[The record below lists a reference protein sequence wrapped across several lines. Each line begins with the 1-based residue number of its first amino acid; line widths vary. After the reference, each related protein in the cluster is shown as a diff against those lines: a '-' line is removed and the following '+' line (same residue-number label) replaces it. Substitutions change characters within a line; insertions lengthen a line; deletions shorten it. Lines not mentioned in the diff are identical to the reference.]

1 MVSTPQTFIATTI
14 GRVAI
19 PKLADTLVKTGAD
32 KFVKQYGQ
40 KAFEAVLGTAIGARA
55 YSQTEEYITEYL
67 NHIDSGGDESSFVPK
82 GSMPTATRAEQMDAM
97 MAVPNTTPFAGDL
110 KVPGVIA
117 PDATEMER
125 EAEKIRE
132 MTKPIGLPADPP
144 IKPDIKTG
152 ETTPPKIDTVEEFP
166 AEDKPLPKPPGFGE
180 GDKIDIPII
189 FNMKDGK
196 PEFKYPTE
204 EEIKEYINEENE
216 FWKKN
221 IENANKQNPQYSP
234 KNMPQVVEADKH
246 FGAAAYTFQN
256 YDDSKLIYMSP
267 DEYLS
272 LTKEYRSEEGKE
284 NLGSKTNIKNLETLL
299 KEGKELANIPIL
311 YVNKPFEDSDSFEVV
326 GQEGNHRAKAFK
338 NLGYDKIPVVIEGST
353 REIREKIRDIFP
365 TNIFSFSNYNKDKK
379 EYEQYDS
386 VLTKP
391 TDFYDVLTKKPLFD
405 RTEKTKESFDIPEI
419 LKLKEIDDDDNPDL
433 DTPDAYNE
441 EGKIV
446 DLDKLVKKEIDG
458 VPFYDVPFIKR
469 IETERQDAFP
479 FSIKDFKGGALDNKI
494 IKEAFEYVGGD
505 EPEYPQPFDRSD
517 FLVTPPRGQQ
527 EIALRLIKQKLIE
540 DNADSKIIEHI
551 TNLQNELN
559 NRIKETGYFG
569 QGAEKEENLNLGIG
583 LFNELKRKK
592 NAEGGIVDLLKL

>member
-1 MVSTPQTFIATTI
+1 MIQGLAAIPYVGAVALGKALGVTTAGLTAMEISNAITKKIQENPEIINTPQFK
-14 GRVAI
+14 G
-19 PKLADTLVKTGAD
+19 LA
-32 KFVKQYGQ
+32 F
-40 KAFEAVLGTAIGARA
+40 
-55 YSQTEEYITEYL
+55 
-67 NHIDSGGDESSFVPK
+67 
-82 GSMPTATRAEQMDAM
+82 AM
-97 MAVPNTTPFAGDL
+97 GL
-110 KVPGVIA
+110 RVPGVIA
-117 PDATEMER
+117 PDADEMER
-125 EAEKIRE
+125 EKKRIEDLEKERLKG
-132 MTKPIGLPADPP
+132 TP
-144 IKPDIKTG
+144 
-152 ETTPPKIDTVEEFP
+152 PPKIDLTEEFP
-166 AEDKPLPKPPGFGE
+166 LPEDDLLPRLPGFGE
-180 GDKIDIPII
+180 GEKPDVPLTTGGSEVPEQFPII
-189 FNMKDGK
+189 FNIKDGK

-204 EEIKEYINEENE
+204 EEIKELINEENE

-505 EPEYPQPFDRSD
+505 EPEYPQPFNRDN
-517 FLVTPPRGQQ
+517 FLLTPPRGQQ